1 MEFKDIVHYL
11 IEQTE
16 EVEEDF
22 EVPGYPELPTEKS
35 PPEIKKFL
43 RRIVE
48 EKSEEE
54 IKNQILLYKM
64 LGTGTPEYK
73 MSKEASEYTDQAS
86 GHQKCINCEFLY
98 QKVPSGEYI
107 CSQIRG
113 KVEPEGWC
121 NQWKKAD
128 ALKGEDEE

>member
-1 MEFKDIVHYL
+1 MEFNDIVNYL
-11 IEQTE
+11 IEQKE
-16 EVEEDF
+16 EAEDF
-22 EVPGYPELPTEKS
+22 EVPGYPDLPIEDS
-35 PPEIKKFL
+35 PPEIKKLL

-54 IKNQILLYKM
+54 IKSQILLYQI
-64 LGTGTPEYK
+64 LGSGTPQYK
-73 MSKEASEYTDQAS
+73 MSKEDSEYTDQSS
-86 GHQKCINCEFLY
+86 GRQKCINCEFLY

-113 KVEPEGWC
+113 KVKPEGWC

-128 ALKGEDEE
+128 ALKTG